1 MGAVVAVIVAL
12 ATHPLHTTLTQVA
25 YRDLDRTLEL
35 SVRAF
40 ADDFRAALKADVTDS
55 SAAAYL
61 RSTVTVFDRS
71 GRALPMTWCGLRRV
85 GDAFLFCL
93 RASVPPPQGPNGL
106 QGLRVHVSILFDRY
120 SDQINIVQASVGG
133 RRTALLFLSGDQ
145 PKPLL

>member
-1 MGAVVAVIVAL
+1 MTVVFAVIVAL

-25 YRDLDRTLEL
+25 YRDADRTLEL
-35 SVRAF
+35 TVRAY

-61 RSTVTVFDRS
+61 RSTVTVFDPS
-71 GRALPMTWCGLRRV
+71 GRALPVAWCGLRRV

-93 RASVPPPQGPNGL
+93 RASAPQGPNGL
-106 QGLRVHVSILFDRY
+106 RVQVTILFDRY

-133 RRTALLFLSGDQ
+133 RRTALLFLSGD
-145 PKPLL
+145 PAKPLK

>member
-12 ATHPLHTTLTQVA
+12 AAHPLHTTLTQVA
-25 YRDLDRTLEL
+25 YRDSDRTLEL
-35 SVRAF
+35 TVRAF

-61 RSTVTVFDRS
+61 RSTVTVFDRT
-71 GRALPMTWCGLRRV
+71 GRALPLAWCGLRHV

-93 RASVPPPQGPNGL
+93 RASAAQGPK
-106 QGLRVHVSILFDRY
+106 GLRVHVSILFDRY

>member
-12 ATHPLHTTLTQVA
+12 ATHPLHTTFTQVA
-25 YRDLDRTLEL
+25 YRDSDRTLEL
-35 SVRAF
+35 TVRAF

-61 RSTVTVFDRS
+61 RSTVTVFDRT
-71 GRALPMTWCGLRRV
+71 GRALPVAWCGVRRM

-93 RASVPPPQGPNGL
+93 RASAPQGPK
-106 QGLRVHVSILFDRY
+106 GLRVHVAILFDRY